1 MWTDGQTC
9 KARALDESSQ
19 IVGVFCYC
27 VNLYILLYKII
38 YDGIH
43 GTAILWFKSLV
54 ENRRR
59 VEIWHNE
66 PRKTFSNWET
76 LKSGVPQGSIL
87 SP

>member
-54 ENRRR
+54 ENRRQ
-59 VEIWHNE
+59 E
-66 PRKTFSNWET
+66 
-76 LKSGVPQGSIL
+76 LKYGIMNLEKPFQIGKH
-87 SP
+87 